1 MKKYESPEFL
11 LTKYQVDES
20 IAVEVSGMYTEENGD
35 HNTFDEMFG
44 N

>member
-11 LTKYQVDES
+11 LAKYEIDES
-20 IAVEVSGMYTEENGD
+20 IAVEVSGVAGD
-35 HNTFDEMFG
+35 TNIDNDSFDNMFG